1 MKGKTKPKPQKA
13 KVGNKKASRQMT
25 ERKQTEEIIHEML
38 QRFQMILGKQP
49 YGILVVS
56 SEGRAEFANQAFCDL
71 LSLGEIPEALVGL
84 TSEQVIQKILPAYA
98 DPETV
103 LAMIKDVVARGQQ
116 FVDYEIP
123 LRNGRV
129 LLMDFEPLIV
139 DGKNTG
145 RMWIHRDVTER
156 KRMEEAVALSE
167 KRFRSIIEF
176 GSEALSLLDETGTVV
191 YSSPVV
197 ERLLGYTPEERI
209 GHSVFELGHPD
220 DLPTIR
226 EALHRVL
233 EKSGASLQ
241 IKERLLHKDGNWHWF
256 ETTITNLLAV
266 PAVHAIVNHSRDITE
281 QMQAEEALRKAEERY
296 RNIFENVIEAIIQT
310 TPEGKYITANPA
322 TAHIFGYNSPE
333 ELMASV
339 TDIEHQ
345 SYVKPGRRQEFMN
358 LMEKH
363 GNITDFESEVYRK
376 DGSTIWISENLHVV
390 RDENGTLLYYEGTA
404 VDITERKRA
413 ENELRQSEEK
423 FRNLF
428 NNSEVGMFRTQLDG
442 SEILDFNE
450 KYLKILGYTLDEL
463 KGKPSVDRWADR
475 QQRDRMI
482 QLLKAEGRVT
492 DFECS
497 LLNKH
502 GEVRR
507 CITSLRLY
515 RDTGILEGSIQDIT
529 ERREAEEQ
537 LQKFSQRNAEA
548 LRIAHMG
555 YWELD
560 VANRQFTF
568 NDQYYSLHGTT
579 AEEAGGYLMSAEKFA
594 SGYVHP
600 EDARFVSEAIRR
612 AADTNDSNTQFQRE
626 TRILRADGMPRDVK
640 VWFRIEK
647 DLRAKPPN

>member
-1 MKGKTKPKPQKA
+1 M
-13 KVGNKKASRQMT
+13 
-25 ERKQTEEIIHEML
+25 
-38 QRFQMILGKQP
+38 
-49 YGILVVS
+49 
-56 SEGRAEFANQAFCDL
+56 
-71 LSLGEIPEALVGL
+71 GEIPEALVGL

-103 LAMIKDVVARGQQ
+103 LAMIEDVVARGQR

-220 DLPTIR
+220 DLPTMR

-233 EKSGASLQ
+233 EKSGASFK

-363 GNITDFESEVYRK
+363 GNITDFNPRSIAK
-376 DGSTIWISENLHVV
+376 TAV
-390 RDENGTLLYYEGTA
+390 RYGFRRIYTSFVMRTVPCSIYEGTA
-404 VDITERKRA
+404 VDITERKP
-413 ENELRQSEEK
+413 
-423 FRNLF
+423 
-428 NNSEVGMFRTQLDG
+428 G
-442 SEILDFNE
+442 
-450 KYLKILGYTLDEL
+450 
-463 KGKPSVDRWADR
+463 
-475 QQRDRMI
+475 
-482 QLLKAEGRVT
+482 
-492 DFECS
+492 
-497 LLNKH
+497 
-502 GEVRR
+502 GE
-507 CITSLRLY
+507 
-515 RDTGILEGSIQDIT
+515 
-529 ERREAEEQ
+529 
-537 LQKFSQRNAEA
+537 
-548 LRIAHMG
+548 
-555 YWELD
+555 
-560 VANRQFTF
+560 
-568 NDQYYSLHGTT
+568 
-579 AEEAGGYLMSAEKFA
+579 
-594 SGYVHP
+594 
-600 EDARFVSEAIRR
+600 
-612 AADTNDSNTQFQRE
+612 
-626 TRILRADGMPRDVK
+626 
-640 VWFRIEK
+640 
-647 DLRAKPPN
+647 